1 MSGLPLRYRT
11 DRFYPI
17 TCDDDLTHWA
27 WVKNTI
33 YGPWFSAF
41 CSEPERVRG
50 AEERSFMQPNCL
62 ACLSLIDTDNIEW
75 AYV

>member
-17 TCDDDLTHWA
+17 ACNDSLIHWA
-27 WVKNTI
+27 WVKNTVH
-33 YGPWFSAF
+33 GPWFLAF
-41 CSEPERVRG
+41 CNTVEQPRG

-62 ACLSLIDTDNIEW
+62 GCLSLLDAEDIAW